1 MKLSKYIIAAISV
14 LFAALVSSQDIV
26 VGGKNFTEQYLVAE
40 MTKQLLEKNGFN
52 VEVRVGLGSNIVRQ
66 AQENGEVDIYWE
78 YTGTS
83 LTLYNKVKEKMTP
96 QQGYETVKRLDSEK
110 GLVWLE
116 PSNADNTYAL
126 AVRRETADKTNVRT
140 LEDLAAA
147 YNRGEKWKFG
157 MDTEFIARP
166 DGLPGLEKAYGFSI
180 PRKNRVSMEPGLLY
194 NALKSGQLDV
204 GIVFATDGR
213 IAAFDFV
220 ILKDVRNFFPAYQLV
235 PVVRQSVLAAHPELA
250 ELLNGISVALNDSI
264 MQQLNAAVDID
275 KETVEKVSNDF
286 LKQNNLL

>member
-1 MKLSKYIIAAISV
+1 MKLLKYIIAIGSV
-14 LFAALVSSQDIV
+14 SFAALVSAQDIV

-40 MTKQLLEKNGFN
+40 MTKQLLEKEGFN

-83 LTLYNKVKEKMTP
+83 LTLYNKIKEKMSS
-96 QQGYETVKRLDSEK
+96 QQGYETVKRLDGQK
-110 GLVWLE
+110 GLVWLQ

-126 AVRRETADKTNVRT
+126 AVRRETADSTNVRT

-147 YNRGEKWKFG
+147 YNKGEDWKFG

-166 DGLPGLEKAYGFSI
+166 DGLPGLQNAYDFRI

-194 NALKSGQLDV
+194 DALRSGQLDV

-220 ILKDVRNFFPAYQLV
+220 ILKDVRSFFPAYQLV
-235 PVVRQSVLAAHPELA
+235 PVVRQSVLARHPQLEG
-250 ELLNGISVALNDSI
+250 LLNSISVALNDTI

-275 KETVEKVSNDF
+275 KETVEKVSRDF